1 MNQNHIGE
9 VIETSTQKFL
19 CQSIKLNDGPDFG
32 SFVKTTS
39 NDITIYGIVY
49 NVSTMSDDQSRK
61 PVAFGLSEEEL
72 KMQQP
77 QIFELMHTY
86 FEVQI
91 IGYKKDRYIGLIP
104 PKPAKIHAFTYLCDE
119 SDLKCIRENLNYIKY
134 ILNSKTG
141 IEDELIAAAIR
152 NLYSHDSDE
161 KTYLIEVGKELI
173 RLLKNDFDRY
183 VTIKRMCNI

>member
-1 MNQNHIGE
+1 MKNHIGE
-9 VIETSTQKFL
+9 VIETTTLRFT
-19 CQSIKLNDGPDFG
+19 CQSVKLNDGPDFG
-32 SFVKTTS
+32 SFVKAIS

-49 NVSTMSDDQSRK
+49 NVSTMSDDQTRR

-86 FEVQI
+86 FDVQI
-91 IGYKKDRYIGLIP
+91 IGYKKDKYIGLVP
-104 PKPAKIHAFTYLCDE
+104 PKPVKIHAFTYQCDDN
-119 SDLKCIRENLNYIKY
+119 DLNCIREDLNFIKY
-134 ILNSKTG
+134 ILNGKTG
-141 IEDELIAAAIR
+141 VEDELIAAAIR
-152 NLYSHDSDE
+152 NLYYATNHEES
-161 KTYLIEVGKELI
+161 YLIDVGKELI